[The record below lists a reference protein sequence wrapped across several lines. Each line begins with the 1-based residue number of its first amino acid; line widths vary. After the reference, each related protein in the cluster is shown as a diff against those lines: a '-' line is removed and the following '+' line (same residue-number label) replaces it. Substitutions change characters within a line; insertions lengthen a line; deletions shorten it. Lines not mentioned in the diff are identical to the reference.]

1 MSKIS
6 EKIEK
11 VNVDIAYAESG
22 EFNPKRKKTEDH
34 DSLEDILTAIGMAEG
49 GDEDF
54 AKRLHP
60 LFHRKHRRN

>member
-1 MSKIS
+1 MSKVID
-6 EKIEK
+6 KIDYAFE
-11 VNVDIAYAESG
+11 DIAYAESG
-22 EFNPKRKKTEDH
+22 EYGPHHKKEEET

-60 LFHRKHRRN
+60 LFHRSHGSN